1 MSPETQVPPRRAPT
15 LLGDLGNFK
24 SASLSLVNDGKMGMN
39 VQIFGNLCQ
48 GANNSLED
56 IDCFLL
62 SQNCLLM
69 GAWFFCLF
77 FFFPAKSPIQAA
89 ERRIS
94 QTQRSPIPLLIS
106 SVPAFSL

>member
-1 MSPETQVPPRRAPT
+1 MQWPMSPETQVPPRRAPT

-77 FFFPAKSPIQAA
+77 FFSLQNLQYRQWKGEFHRLSAV
-89 ERRIS
+89 
-94 QTQRSPIPLLIS
+94 LFH
-106 SVPAFSL
+106 FS